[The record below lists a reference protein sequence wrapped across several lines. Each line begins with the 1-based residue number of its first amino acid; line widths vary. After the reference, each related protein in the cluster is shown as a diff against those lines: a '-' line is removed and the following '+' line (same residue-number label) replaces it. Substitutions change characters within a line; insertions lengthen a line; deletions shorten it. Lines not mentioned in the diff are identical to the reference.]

1 MSKEWTLPQFR
12 NFCHQQQFLAWQHR
26 HSVLYG
32 QGTATA
38 VTAVATMNPEGAES
52 GEFFFGEGA
61 VLAALDSEG
70 LTKAEPRA
78 VLLSRLVLSF
88 TKLA

>member
-32 QGTATA
+32 QGPATA
-38 VTAVATMNPEGAES
+38 VVPVNPEGGTES
-52 GEFFFGEGA
+52 GEGFGEGA
-61 VLAALDSEG
+61 ALTAAVESEG
-70 LTKAEPRA
+70 LTKAKP
-78 VLLSRLVLSF
+78 
-88 TKLA
+88 KG